1 MCLHPVQTGSCH
13 IVHYQIITG
22 NKTVNATVFTPL
34 NLFYCLFF
42 FTFGILKRE
51 IVMEERSVGLE
62 SGTEPH
68 ERHEMLTK
76 DENSTEINI
85 RFDDLCYSV
94 PEGKGKGINS

>member
-1 MCLHPVQTGSCH
+1 
-13 IVHYQIITG
+13 
-22 NKTVNATVFTPL
+22 
-34 NLFYCLFF
+34 
-42 FTFGILKRE
+42 
-51 IVMEERSVGLE
+51 MEERSVGLE